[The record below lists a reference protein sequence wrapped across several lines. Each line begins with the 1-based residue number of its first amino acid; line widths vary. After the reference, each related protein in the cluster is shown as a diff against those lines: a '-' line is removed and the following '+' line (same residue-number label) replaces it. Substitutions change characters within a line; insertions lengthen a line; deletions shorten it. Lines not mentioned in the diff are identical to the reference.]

1 MFDFKN
7 SFRCLTG
14 LPRPLRGL
22 AMTENLKGLNLN
34 NEKIMREK
42 AEQMAKN
49 AEMKI
54 QKAQTKEAKYQQW
67 LENKKQTDPN
77 FRDYD
82 ENPLII
88 KSYEWFFVK
97 TLFLGSL
104 YFGGLFFWIFMSI
117 FKGSDILGVRNEY
130 LQFGLLLMACIIVIY
145 IIYKLKHKDHTIKF
159 TNKYIEFYDD
169 GKLKRQHKI
178 VYDDLVRPFFLA
190 GKDIDAFSAFI
201 TIATICFGIFI
212 SLTIV
217 GFILIVSIYFANF
230 LIKLCFY
237 IFLNRN
243 LKGFK
248 VFPFIRIAKFASY
261 ERPLPYNAFLSMK
274 YFMIYLYNDEIYKE
288 VKKYFLQKD
297 IDIDRLS
304 KTYIP

>member
-1 MFDFKN
+1 
-7 SFRCLTG
+7 
-14 LPRPLRGL
+14 
-22 AMTENLKGLNLN
+22 
-34 NEKIMREK
+34 
-42 AEQMAKN
+42 MAKN
-49 AEMKI
+49 AEIKI

-67 LENKKQTDPN
+67 LENKKQNDPN

-104 YFGGLFFWIFMSI
+104 YFGGLFFWVFMNI
-117 FKGSDILGVRNEY
+117 FKGDDILGERNVY
-130 LQFGLLLMACIIVIY
+130 LKFGLLLIACVIVAY
-145 IIYKLKHKDHTIKF
+145 IIYKFKHKNNTIKF
-159 TNKYIEFYDD
+159 TNRYIEFYDD
-169 GKLKRQHKI
+169 EKLKRQCKI
-178 VYDDLVRPFFLA
+178 IYDDLVKPFFLA
-190 GKDIDAFSAFI
+190 GKDVDTFSAFI
-201 TIATICFGIFI
+201 TIATICTGIFI

-237 IFLNRN
+237 LFLNRN

-248 VFPFIRIAKFASY
+248 IFPFIRIAKF
-261 ERPLPYNAFLSMK
+261 EITDRPLPYNAFLSMK